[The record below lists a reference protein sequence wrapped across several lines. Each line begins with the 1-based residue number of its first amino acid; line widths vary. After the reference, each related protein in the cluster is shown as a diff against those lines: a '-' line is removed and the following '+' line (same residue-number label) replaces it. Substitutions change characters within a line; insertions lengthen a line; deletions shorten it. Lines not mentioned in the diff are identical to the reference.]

1 LAVDESRQ
9 LARRLL
15 RLRQERRRHFAPVDV
30 TGPAWDLVL
39 VLFGLPGEERD
50 LCVGDLAMRAS
61 IPRTTTVR
69 WVRQLDKHGFVSLF
83 DDSKDKRAVRVKLT
97 PAGERAVEWTF
108 AAANLKVR

>member
-1 LAVDESRQ
+1 LAADESRQ

-15 RLRQERRRHFAPVDV
+15 RLRQDRRRHFAPVDV
-30 TGPAWDLVL
+30 SGPAWDLVL
-39 VLFGLPGEERD
+39 VLFGLPGDERD
-50 LCVGDLAMRAS
+50 LCVGDLATRAA

-69 WVRQLDKHGFVSLF
+69 WVRELDKHGFVSLF
-83 DDSKDKRAVRVKLT
+83 DDSKDQRAVRVQLT